1 MSDYV
6 FHINMPAS
14 AATTNTTVQQMA
26 TLALILGCDP
36 DVGVG
41 GAIYPFNQ
49 NGINMVS
56 VQHLA
61 ALFQLEAAG
70 AISCSGFVGP
80 RFIEMTDAEYHDLV
94 PVEFPESTKHVG
106 VDPDIT
112 LQQMTWNEYCPW
124 ATQSADGSKW
134 LVNMSERA
142 EGETCGDGLSW
153 DEFKIWFG
161 TFGMKILS
169 TDQAQVLLENYANS
183 N

>member
-6 FHINMPAS
+6 FHINIPAS
-14 AATTNTTVQQMA
+14 AATANTTVQQMA

-41 GAIYPFNQ
+41 GSIYPFNQ

-61 ALFQLEAAG
+61 ALLQLEAAG

-80 RFIEMTDAEYHDLV
+80 RFVEMTDDEYRGLV
-94 PVEFPESTKHVG
+94 PGEFPESTKHVEIEEE
-106 VDPDIT
+106 IT
-112 LQQMTWNEYCPW
+112 AQQMTWDEYCPW
-124 ATQSADGSKW
+124 ATQSEDGSKW

-153 DEFKIWFG
+153 DEFKVWFSK
-161 TFGMKILS
+161 FGLNILS
-169 TDQAQVLLENYANS
+169 SDQASYA
-183 N
+183 